1 MTLSKILVSLLAVV
15 SVFVVLA
22 SLQPSVLMTTS
33 VPTKS
38 STLAVTLSLNSSPS
52 PALPLTCVPVL
63 FVIQQELLEACVSTH
78 QSTVR
83 ALPTGVPSTTVLHPL
98 VSVPPLISLPAHQLT
113 VPGELGLNGH
123 LAPRLVEME
132 PFPVLETLTKPPPT
146 EELLV
151 LETLLILNH
160 VTLVVVLSI
169 APNPPGL
176 LGPRVLNVVL
186 ETKATI
192 ELQPPLILVE
202 ELFVESPMRPS
213 SAQPVSTPTVLD
225 TTAPEAVIVPLEQPP
240 SLSTSPLHNLET
252 EPTVPGLLVP
262 LFLETVLLPN

>member
-1 MTLSKILVSLLAVV
+1 MTLSKVLVSLLAVV

-22 SLQPSVLMTTS
+22 SPQPSVLMTTF

-38 STLAVTLSLNSSPS
+38 SILAVTPSLNSSPRLV
-52 PALPLTCVPVL
+52 LPLTCVLVL
-63 FVIQQELLEACVSTH
+63 FVIQQELLEDCVSTR
-78 QSTVR
+78 QLTVL
-83 ALPTGVPSTTVLHPL
+83 AFPTGVPSTTVLHPL
-98 VSVPPLISLPAHQLT
+98 VSVPPLISPPVHQLT
-113 VPGELGLNGH
+113 VPGEIGLNGR

-132 PFPVLETLTKPPPT
+132 PFPVLETSTKLPPT
-146 EELLV
+146 VELLV
-151 LETLLILNH
+151 LDLLLILNH
-160 VTLVVVLSI
+160 VTLVAVLSI

-186 ETKATI
+186 ETKATT

-225 TTAPEAVIVPLEQPP
+225 TTAPEAVIVPLAQPP
-240 SLSTSPLHNLET
+240 SPSTSPLHNLET
-252 EPTVPGLLVP
+252 EPTVPGLLVQ
-262 LFLETVLLPN
+262 LFLETVPLPN